1 MTAAIKRKEM
11 ITRQRKKVEDE
22 IAKYEKRELM
32 EQIMRQNLLF
42 DQHEIQQVKF
52 QSTQAM
58 LDKMAIRHTFV
69 MNASAAIL
77 I

>member
-58 LDKMAIRHTFV
+58 LDKMAIRYTFV